1 MFSTPFCQHQ
11 FTEEQ
16 LTQLEWVVCPCGNH
30 YKSSRLREFAKAKST
45 LDELVQTIAAENVA
59 HRGPVV
65 AGAAVAPPVANIPAP
80 YVPTKPKRNGPK
92 ISVSQWLIISA
103 SLLVLIAASVF
114 VQGARASFTPTA
126 WLVLESVLMAASAFG
141 AIKGRKMSVLL
152 SNFLAVFSSGML
164 MSFIMTLGTQL
175 GLGFTE
181 FDREPAWWWAT
192 NLTLVAVITSAAAIL
207 TKNFGWRALAPVALS
222 IAGLLFTYGTV
233 GEAIR
238 FVPGAF
244 GWQLISL
251 SFTIIALLVQ
261 LKYLRK
267 IKLVVDPN
275 SENKEYEEDLHKR
288 EDASLQ
294 RFGFFTTLL
303 LAVVGTGFTLTQVF
317 TNLAVAF
324 DPTATIALGLV
335 WMLGSVTIDYWGTSL
350 SRVGVVSKLVK
361 TATWTI
367 SYVSIGLGVSSY
379 GTSMSLDTSV
389 AISLGITLLLLTLPR
404 YARFVKPPMVA
415 LTAASW
421 SVFGTWFVWNF
432 TVANFNQSSSL
443 NLIIAFSMGFAL
455 VLAISDLLGKSA
467 RNVIAGAV
475 VHSVGLFLLTPKLL
489 MENYTN
495 SLEQAGSV
503 LLIVSLAT
511 VPVLTSA
518 IVRRRA
524 GLAPS
529 QASSWISV
537 GVGFLAAFP
546 LITSELSRNTS
557 FDDSALTVVALIVWC
572 AFTLLLA
579 NRSSVLRLSANT
591 AAALTFALAGPLFL
605 GAAIDGMSTE
615 NRFVALTL
623 LGFAILAYSFG
634 FIEKSSV
641 KLYSG
646 FGFIFLASYAAAFAN
661 LMPGDVSFATELS
674 RFYLLFAA
682 APILWT
688 AHAMLISKRL
698 GSGRGGLRA
707 TGLSLVLL
715 NAVIAPLATV
725 YYATGAKRD
734 WVFVYAIAAAV
745 IALAVELPKLSAK
758 FSLRMSA
765 TGFLLLGYVFALA
778 TEGLGTFVT
787 NAQVQLLFAALATVF
802 AWRTILATKQAAWSA
817 LAYAGALA
825 TSLAAGNWIEEATSR
840 EWTGPEIYSGLIA
853 ITFAVNGYL
862 VNRVLP
868 KAQLW
873 LVSDLP
879 VFIAVLPSLV
889 YAIFQDLDSN
899 ENIARLLGSGLIL
912 AVYAYWRAL
921 QSKKALWTILGYS
934 AGILAA
940 AMTVREFTFNLD
952 FDPKGPELYSALA
965 LATTFVGRAVLRK
978 LGVSG
983 KSLITWGIP
992 LAVAIL
998 PSVFY
1003 SYDAITAQF
1012 ETLDA
1017 LQVTRV
1023 IAVIAVSIVSLA
1035 LGMRA
1040 GNLGAA
1046 TVGTAGLTLAAI
1058 PNLWFRFDGVAQGNT
1073 TVELRSLLLGGMLA
1087 LIFGV
1092 LKGFKFMR
1100 GNSLIFIG
1108 IPTSVALAPAV
1119 ANALIAL
1126 GNPTFTTI
1134 DWWRFGIVLSISLA
1148 LLVVGSLRE
1157 LAGMFYPGFAGV
1169 LVAAL
1174 PYGFRPVEGAGWM
1187 LWLVL
1192 LLVAGTL
1199 IWIAMRLEKMRK
1211 LGRTPAVWLKELK

>member
-1 MFSTPFCQHQ
+1 
-11 FTEEQ
+11 
-16 LTQLEWVVCPCGNH
+16 
-30 YKSSRLREFAKAKST
+30 
-45 LDELVQTIAAENVA
+45 
-59 HRGPVV
+59 
-65 AGAAVAPPVANIPAP
+65 
-80 YVPTKPKRNGPK
+80 
-92 ISVSQWLIISA
+92 
-103 SLLVLIAASVF
+103 
-114 VQGARASFTPTA
+114 
-126 WLVLESVLMAASAFG
+126 
-141 AIKGRKMSVLL
+141 
-152 SNFLAVFSSGML
+152 
-164 MSFIMTLGTQL
+164 
-175 GLGFTE
+175 
-181 FDREPAWWWAT
+181 
-192 NLTLVAVITSAAAIL
+192 
-207 TKNFGWRALAPVALS
+207 
-222 IAGLLFTYGTV
+222 
-233 GEAIR
+233 
-238 FVPGAF
+238 
-244 GWQLISL
+244 
-251 SFTIIALLVQ
+251 
-261 LKYLRK
+261 
-267 IKLVVDPN
+267 
-275 SENKEYEEDLHKR
+275 
-288 EDASLQ
+288 
-294 RFGFFTTLL
+294 
-303 LAVVGTGFTLTQVF
+303 
-317 TNLAVAF
+317 
-324 DPTATIALGLV
+324 
-335 WMLGSVTIDYWGTSL
+335 
-350 SRVGVVSKLVK
+350 
-361 TATWTI
+361 
-367 SYVSIGLGVSSY
+367 
-379 GTSMSLDTSV
+379 
-389 AISLGITLLLLTLPR
+389 
-404 YARFVKPPMVA
+404 
-415 LTAASW
+415 
-421 SVFGTWFVWNF
+421 
-432 TVANFNQSSSL
+432 
-443 NLIIAFSMGFAL
+443 
-455 VLAISDLLGKSA
+455 
-467 RNVIAGAV
+467 
-475 VHSVGLFLLTPKLL
+475 
-489 MENYTN
+489 
-495 SLEQAGSV
+495 
-503 LLIVSLAT
+503 
-511 VPVLTSA
+511 
-518 IVRRRA
+518 
-524 GLAPS
+524 
-529 QASSWISV
+529 
-537 GVGFLAAFP
+537 
-546 LITSELSRNTS
+546 
-557 FDDSALTVVALIVWC
+557 
-572 AFTLLLA
+572 
-579 NRSSVLRLSANT
+579 
-591 AAALTFALAGPLFL
+591 
-605 GAAIDGMSTE
+605 
-615 NRFVALTL
+615 
-623 LGFAILAYSFG
+623 
-634 FIEKSSV
+634 
-641 KLYSG
+641 
-646 FGFIFLASYAAAFAN
+646 
-661 LMPGDVSFATELS
+661 
-674 RFYLLFAA
+674 
-682 APILWT
+682 
-688 AHAMLISKRL
+688 
-698 GSGRGGLRA
+698 
-707 TGLSLVLL
+707 
-715 NAVIAPLATV
+715 
-725 YYATGAKRD
+725 
-734 WVFVYAIAAAV
+734 
-745 IALAVELPKLSAK
+745 
-758 FSLRMSA
+758 
-765 TGFLLLGYVFALA
+765 
-778 TEGLGTFVT
+778 
-787 NAQVQLLFAALATVF
+787 
-802 AWRTILATKQAAWSA
+802 
-817 LAYAGALA
+817 LA

-921 QSKKALWTILGYS
+921 QSRKALWTILGYS

-965 LATTFVGRAVLRK
+965 LATTFVGRSVLRK
-978 LGVSG
+978 LGVTG

-1003 SYDAITAQF
+1003 SYDAITSQF

-1023 IAVIAVSIVSLA
+1023 IAVIAASIVSLA